1 MKKLNFKNNIF
12 KITVR
17 LLFIVLLLCSFTQE
31 AKAIRIGL
39 HEGVKK
45 TYVGSSENAEFSDA
59 NTGKLLFI
67 SRSFTPYSIKAYGQ
81 SIAIKV
87 KGRYYDCSTN
97 AIYMHNP
104 ENKGFLATK
113 KRWYR
118 GDMFIYNFNGRLTV
132 VNTLPLEEYIMGV
145 VPAEMPSKWNVEA
158 HKAQA
163 IAARSY
169 AIANLNKRGSHG
181 YDLKD
186 TPADQAYGGASSE
199 TPQTN
204 HAVLSTRGEVLTY
217 NNKIIPAYYHA
228 SSGGKTISAGK
239 IWNHDLPFIQSVNS
253 FDWGIRK
260 NGHGVGMSQYGANN
274 LANKGFSAR
283 QILNYFYKDVSL
295 SRVKLVEKD
304 EEKSEENPKKE
315 ENSAQ

>member
-1 MKKLNFKNNIF
+1 MK
-12 KITVR
+12 
-17 LLFIVLLLCSFTQE
+17 FIVIKPNIKVFLILFLMLVFVQN
-31 AKAIRIGL
+31 AQAIRIGL
-39 HEGVKK
+39 NEGIKK
-45 TYVGSSENAEFSDA
+45 TYVGSSQNASFRDA
-59 NTGKLLFI
+59 NTGKLLFV
-67 SRSFTPYSIKAYGQ
+67 SRSFFPYSIKAYGD

-97 AIYMHNP
+97 AIFIQNP
-104 ENKGFLATK
+104 ESKGFLATK

-118 GDMFIYNFNGRLTV
+118 GDIIIYNIAGTLTI
-132 VNTLPLEEYIMGV
+132 VNSLPLEEYLMGV
-145 VPAEMPSKWNVEA
+145 VPAEMPSKWNEEA

-169 AIANLNKRGSHG
+169 ALANLNKRGSKG

-199 TPQTN
+199 TPQTT

-228 SSGGKTISAGK
+228 ASGGRTISAGEV
-239 IWNHDLPFIQSVNS
+239 WNHDLPYIQSVES
-253 FDWGIRK
+253 FDRGIRK

-274 LANKGFSAR
+274 LANRGFSAR
-283 QILNYFYKDVSL
+283 QILNYFYKDINF
-295 SRVKLVEKD
+295 SRLKL
-304 EEKSEENPKKE
+304 KE
-315 ENSAQ
+315 D

>member
-1 MKKLNFKNNIF
+1 MK
-12 KITVR
+12 
-17 LLFIVLLLCSFTQE
+17 FIVIKPNIKVFLILFLMLAFVQN
-31 AKAIRIGL
+31 AQAIRIGL
-39 HEGVKK
+39 NEGIKK
-45 TYVGSSENAEFSDA
+45 TYVGSSQNASFRDA
-59 NTGKLLFI
+59 NTGKLLFV
-67 SRSFTPYSIKAYGQ
+67 SRSFFPYSIKAYGD

-97 AIYMHNP
+97 AIFIQNP
-104 ENKGFLATK
+104 ESKGFLATK

-118 GDMFIYNFNGRLTV
+118 GDIIIYNIAGTLTI
-132 VNTLPLEEYIMGV
+132 VNSLPLEEYLMGV
-145 VPAEMPSKWNVEA
+145 VPAEMPSKWNEEA

-169 AIANLNKRGSHG
+169 ALANLNKRGSKG

-199 TPQTN
+199 TPQTT

-228 SSGGKTISAGK
+228 ASGGRTISAGEV
-239 IWNHDLPFIQSVNS
+239 WNHDLPYIQSVES
-253 FDWGIRK
+253 FDRGIRK

-274 LANKGFSAR
+274 LANRGFSAR
-283 QILNYFYKDVSL
+283 QILNYFYKDINF
-295 SRVKLVEKD
+295 SRLKL
-304 EEKSEENPKKE
+304 KE
-315 ENSAQ
+315 D